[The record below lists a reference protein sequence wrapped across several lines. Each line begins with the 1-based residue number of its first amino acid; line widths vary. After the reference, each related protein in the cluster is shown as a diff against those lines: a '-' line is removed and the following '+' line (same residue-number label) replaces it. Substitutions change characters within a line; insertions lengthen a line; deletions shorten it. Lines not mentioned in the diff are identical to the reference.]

1 MHKSKLFR
9 QLLEEPGL
17 VLRPC
22 GYDAL
27 SALLI
32 EKAGFEL
39 MGTSGYAIS
48 ASAIGQPDLGL
59 ISFGELLERARN
71 IINSVSIPVDVDA
84 DTGYGNALNAYWTA
98 KNFIWIDAAGIRIED
113 QTWPK
118 RCGHMS
124 GKTIIS
130 KDEMVLKIAA
140 LIRARDEE
148 GSDLVIGA
156 RTDARAIEGF
166 DKTIERAIAYAK
178 AGADYIY
185 VECPQSLEEVKHLVK
200 KIEIPLAFN
209 LIPGGKTPLFSIS
222 ELENIG
228 VKYLSI
234 PMVCLYPA
242 AKAMLN
248 ALLALKEGDLK
259 KVGEIGINWSEFN
272 ELIGVRK
279 WKQLETEFGQGNINI
294 GDTLNEHKFKFK
306 SENQ

>member
-1 MHKSKLFR
+1 MAESKSKTFR
-9 QLLEEPGL
+9 QLLERSGL
-17 VLRPC
+17 LLRPC

-32 EKAGFEL
+32 ERAGFRL

-71 IINSVSIPVDVDA
+71 ICNCVSIPVDIDA

-98 KNFIWIDAAGIRIED
+98 KNYIWIGAAGIRVED

-124 GKTIIS
+124 GKSIIS
-130 KDEMVLKIAA
+130 REEMVWKIKAM
-140 LIRARDEE
+140 IRAREEE

-156 RTDARAIEGF
+156 RTDARSIEGF
-166 DKTIERAIAYAK
+166 ERTIERAVAYAD

-185 VECPQSLEEVKHLVK
+185 VECPQSLEEVEHLVK
-200 KIEIPLAFN
+200 GIQIPLAFN
-209 LIPGGKTPLFSIS
+209 LIPGGKTPPFSIS
-222 ELENIG
+222 DLEDIG

-242 AKAMLN
+242 VRAMSS
-248 ALLALKEGDLK
+248 ALEALKSFDLQK
-259 KVGEIGINWSEFN
+259 AGELGINWSEFN
-272 ELIGVRK
+272 DLIGARL
-279 WKQLETEFGQGNINI
+279 WREREREFGG
-294 GDTLNEHKFKFK
+294 EKK
-306 SENQ
+306 

>member
-1 MHKSKLFR
+1 M
-9 QLLEEPGL
+9 LEKPGL

-27 SALLI
+27 SALMI

-71 IINSVSIPVDVDA
+71 MINSVSIPVDVDA

-98 KNFIWIDAAGIRIED
+98 KNYIWIDAAGIRIED

-130 KDEMVLKIAA
+130 RDEMVLKIAA

-166 DKTIERAIAYAK
+166 DKTIERAIAYAQ

-200 KIEIPLAFN
+200 KIQIPLAFN

-222 ELENIG
+222 ELERIG

-248 ALLALKEGDLK
+248 ALMALKNDDLEK
-259 KVGEIGINWSEFN
+259 IGEIGINWSEFN
-272 ELIGVRK
+272 ELVDVRK
-279 WKQLETEFGQGNINI
+279 WRQLEKEFGQGNS
-294 GDTLNEHKFKFK
+294 D
-306 SENQ
+306 SPRS

>member
-1 MHKSKLFR
+1 MGKSKSKIFR
-9 QLLEEPGL
+9 QLLEKPGL

-98 KNFIWIDAAGIRIED
+98 KNYIWIDAAGIRIED

-130 KDEMVLKIAA
+130 RDEMVLKIAA

-166 DKTIERAIAYAK
+166 DKTIERAIAYAN

-200 KIEIPLAFN
+200 RIEIPLAFN
-209 LIPGGKTPLFSIS
+209 LIPGGKTPPFSIS
-222 ELENIG
+222 ELEAIG

-248 ALLALKEGDLK
+248 ALLALKNDDLK
-259 KVGEIGINWSEFN
+259 RVGEIGINWSEFN
-272 ELIGVRK
+272 ELIGVVK
-279 WKQLETEFGQGNINI
+279 WRQMEKEFGQGNSDSIR
-294 GDTLNEHKFKFK
+294 
-306 SENQ
+306 

>member
-1 MHKSKLFR
+1 MNKSKSKIFR
-9 QLLEEPGL
+9 QLLEKPGL

-98 KNFIWIDAAGIRIED
+98 KNYIWIDAAGIRIED

-130 KDEMVLKIAA
+130 RDEMVSKIAA
-140 LIRARDEE
+140 LIRARDDE

-166 DKTIERAIAYAK
+166 DKTIERAIAYAN

-185 VECPQSLEEVKHLVK
+185 VECPQSMEEVKHLVK
-200 KIEIPLAFN
+200 KIQIPLAFN
-209 LIPGGKTPLFSIS
+209 LIPGGKTPSFAIS
-222 ELENIG
+222 ELEAIG

-248 ALLALKEGDLK
+248 ALLALKNDDLQ

-272 ELIGVRK
+272 ELIGVVK
-279 WKQLETEFGQGNINI
+279 WRQMEEEFGQ
-294 GDTLNEHKFKFK
+294 
-306 SENQ
+306 ENPDSRK

>member
-9 QLLEEPGL
+9 QLLEKPGL
-17 VLRPC
+17 ILRPC

-32 EKAGFEL
+32 ENAGFKL

-71 IINSVSIPVDVDA
+71 LINSVSIPVDVDA

-98 KNFIWIDAAGIRIED
+98 KNYIWVDAAGIRIED

-124 GKTIIS
+124 GKSIIS
-130 KDEMVLKIAA
+130 KDEMVSKIAA
-140 LIRARDEE
+140 MIRARDEE
-148 GSDLVIGA
+148 GRDLVIGA
-156 RTDARAIEGF
+156 RTDARAVEGI
-166 DKTIERAIAYAK
+166 DKTIERAMAYAK

-185 VECPQSLEEVKHLVK
+185 VECPQSLVEVKQLVRR
-200 KIEIPLAFN
+200 IEIPLAFN
-209 LIPGGKTPLFSIS
+209 LIPGGKTPLFPIS
-222 ELENIG
+222 ELERIG

-242 AKAMLN
+242 AKAMSN
-248 ALLALKEGDLK
+248 ALQALIDGDLER
-259 KVGEIGINWSEFN
+259 VGELGINWSEFN
-272 ELIGVRK
+272 VLMGGRK
-279 WKQLETEFGQGNINI
+279 WRQLEGEFGTASQHP
-294 GDTLNEHKFKFK
+294 DKAP
-306 SENQ
+306 

>member
-9 QLLEEPGL
+9 QLLEKPGL
-17 VLRPC
+17 ILRPC

-32 EKAGFEL
+32 ENAGFKL

-71 IINSVSIPVDVDA
+71 LINSVSIPVDVDA

-98 KNFIWIDAAGIRIED
+98 KNYIWVDAAGIRVED

-124 GKTIIS
+124 GKSIIS
-130 KDEMVLKIAA
+130 KDEMVSKIAA
-140 LIRARDEE
+140 MIRARDEE
-148 GSDLVIGA
+148 GRDLVIGA
-156 RTDARAIEGF
+156 RTDARAIEGI
-166 DKTIERAIAYAK
+166 DKTIERAMAYAK

-185 VECPQSLEEVKHLVK
+185 VECPQSLEEVKQLVMR
-200 KIEIPLAFN
+200 IEIPLAFN

-222 ELENIG
+222 ELERIG

-242 AKAMLN
+242 AKAMSN
-248 ALLALKEGDLK
+248 ALQALKNGDLE
-259 KVGEIGINWSEFN
+259 KVGELGINWSEFN
-272 ELIGVRK
+272 VLMGGRK
-279 WKQLETEFGQGNINI
+279 WRQLEGEFGTASQPSG
-294 GDTLNEHKFKFK
+294 
-306 SENQ
+306 

>member
-1 MHKSKLFR
+1 MRKSRSRVFR
-9 QLLEEPGL
+9 QLLEKPGL
-17 VLRPC
+17 LLRPC

-71 IINSVSIPVDVDA
+71 IINSVSIPVDIDA

-98 KNFIWIDAAGIRIED
+98 KNYIWIDAAGIRIED

-124 GKTIIS
+124 GKSIIS
-130 KDEMVLKIAA
+130 KDDMVSKISAI
-140 LIRARDEE
+140 IRAREEE

-166 DKTIERAIAYAK
+166 DKTIERAVAYAR

-185 VECPQSLEEVKHLVK
+185 VECPQSLDEVSHLVK
-200 KIEIPLAFN
+200 EVQIPLAFN
-209 LIPGGKTPLFSIS
+209 LIPGGKTPRFSLS
-222 ELENIG
+222 ELERIG
-228 VKYLSI
+228 VKYISI
-234 PMVCLYPA
+234 PMVCIYPA
-242 AKAMLN
+242 AKAMIG
-248 ALLALKEGDLK
+248 ALQALKAGDLDFM
-259 KVGEIGINWSEFN
+259 GELGINWSEFN
-272 ELIGVRK
+272 DLIGTKR
-279 WKQLETEFGQGNINI
+279 WRQMESEFGAAP
-294 GDTLNEHKFKFK
+294 KK
-306 SENQ
+306 

>member
-1 MHKSKLFR
+1 MSKSRSRVFR
-9 QLLEEPGL
+9 QMLEKPGL
-17 VLRPC
+17 LLRPC

-71 IINSVSIPVDVDA
+71 IINSVSIPVDIDA

-98 KNFIWIDAAGIRIED
+98 KNYIWIDAAGIRIED

-124 GKTIIS
+124 GKGIIS
-130 KDEMVLKIAA
+130 KDDMVSKISA
-140 LIRARDEE
+140 LIRAREEE

-166 DKTIERAIAYAK
+166 DKTIERAVAYAR

-185 VECPQSLEEVKHLVK
+185 VECPQSLDEVSHLVK
-200 KIEIPLAFN
+200 TVQIPLAFN
-209 LIPGGKTPLFSIS
+209 LIPGGKTPRFSLS
-222 ELENIG
+222 ELERIG
-228 VKYLSI
+228 VRYISI
-234 PMVCLYPA
+234 PMVCIYPA
-242 AKAMLN
+242 AKAMIG
-248 ALLALKEGDLK
+248 ALQALKAGDLDS
-259 KVGEIGINWSEFN
+259 VGELGINWSEFN
-272 ELIGVRK
+272 DLIGAKK
-279 WKQLETEFGQGNINI
+279 WRQMEADFAAVPGK
-294 GDTLNEHKFKFK
+294 
-306 SENQ
+306 

>member
-1 MHKSKLFR
+1 MAESKSKTFR
-9 QLLEEPGL
+9 QLLERSGIL
-17 VLRPC
+17 LRPC

-32 EKAGFEL
+32 ERAGFRL

-71 IINSVSIPVDVDA
+71 ICNCVSIPVDIDA

-98 KNFIWIDAAGIRIED
+98 KNYIWIGAAGIRVED

-124 GKTIIS
+124 GKSIIS
-130 KDEMVLKIAA
+130 REEMVWKIKAM
-140 LIRARDEE
+140 IRAREEE

-156 RTDARAIEGF
+156 RTDARSIEGF
-166 DKTIERAIAYAK
+166 ERTIERAAAYAD

-185 VECPQSLEEVKHLVK
+185 VECPQSLEEVEHLVK
-200 KIEIPLAFN
+200 VIQIPLAFN

-222 ELENIG
+222 DLEVIG

-242 AKAMLN
+242 VRAMSS
-248 ALLALKEGDLK
+248 ALEALKSYDLQ
-259 KVGEIGINWSEFN
+259 KVGELGINWSEFN
-272 ELIGVRK
+272 DLIGARC
-279 WKQLETEFGQGNINI
+279 WREREREFGGEKMRE
-294 GDTLNEHKFKFK
+294 G
-306 SENQ
+306 SER

>member
-1 MHKSKLFR
+1 MLRGDHMAESKSKTFR
-9 QLLEEPGL
+9 QLLERSGL
-17 VLRPC
+17 LLRPC

-27 SALLI
+27 SALMI
-32 EKAGFEL
+32 EKAGFRL

-71 IINSVSIPVDVDA
+71 ICNCVSIPVDIDA

-98 KNFIWIDAAGIRIED
+98 KNYIWIGAAGIRVED

-124 GKTIIS
+124 GKSIIS
-130 KDEMVLKIAA
+130 REEMVWKIKAM
-140 LIRARDEE
+140 IRAREEE

-156 RTDARAIEGF
+156 RTDARSIEGF
-166 DKTIERAIAYAK
+166 EKTIERAAAYAD

-185 VECPQSLEEVKHLVK
+185 VECPQSLEEVEHLVK
-200 KIEIPLAFN
+200 VIQIPLAFN

-222 ELENIG
+222 DLEVIG

-242 AKAMLN
+242 VRAMSS
-248 ALLALKEGDLK
+248 ALEALKSYDLQ
-259 KVGEIGINWSEFN
+259 KVGELGINWSEFN
-272 ELIGVRK
+272 DLIGARC
-279 WKQLETEFGQGNINI
+279 WREREREFGGEKMRE
-294 GDTLNEHKFKFK
+294 G
-306 SENQ
+306 SER

>member
-9 QLLEEPGL
+9 QLLEKLGM

-156 RTDARAIEGF
+156 RTDARSIEGF
-166 DKTIERAIAYAK
+166 EKTIERAIAYAK

-200 KIEIPLAFN
+200 KIQIPLAFN

-222 ELENIG
+222 ELESIG

-248 ALLALKEGDLK
+248 ALLALKNGDLE

-279 WKQLETEFGQGNINI
+279 WKQLESEFGQGNI
-294 GDTLNEHKFKFK
+294 
-306 SENQ
+306 

>member
-9 QLLEEPGL
+9 QLLEKPGL
-17 VLRPC
+17 ILRPC

-32 EKAGFEL
+32 ENAGFKL

-71 IINSVSIPVDVDA
+71 LINSVSIPVDVDA

-98 KNFIWIDAAGIRIED
+98 KNYIWVDAAGIRIED

-124 GKTIIS
+124 GKSIIS
-130 KDEMVLKIAA
+130 KNEMVSKIAA
-140 LIRARDEE
+140 MIRARDEE
-148 GSDLVIGA
+148 GRDLVIGA
-156 RTDARAIEGF
+156 RTDARAIEGI
-166 DKTIERAIAYAK
+166 DKTIERAMAYAK

-185 VECPQSLEEVKHLVK
+185 VECPQSLEEVKQLVMR
-200 KIEIPLAFN
+200 IEIPLAFN

-222 ELENIG
+222 ELERIG
-228 VKYLSI
+228 VKYLSL

-242 AKAMLN
+242 AKAMSN
-248 ALLALKEGDLK
+248 ALQALKNGDLE
-259 KVGEIGINWSEFN
+259 KVGELGINWSEFN
-272 ELIGVRK
+272 VLMGGRK
-279 WKQLETEFGQGNINI
+279 WRQLEGEFGTASQPSG
-294 GDTLNEHKFKFK
+294 
-306 SENQ
+306 

>member
-9 QLLEEPGL
+9 QLLEKPGL
-17 VLRPC
+17 ILRPC

-32 EKAGFEL
+32 ENAGFKL

-71 IINSVSIPVDVDA
+71 LINCVSIPVDVDA

-98 KNFIWIDAAGIRIED
+98 KNYIWVDAAGIRIED

-124 GKTIIS
+124 GKSIIS

-140 LIRARDEE
+140 MIRAREEE
-148 GSDLVIGA
+148 GHDLVIGA
-156 RTDARAIEGF
+156 RTDARAIEGI
-166 DKTIERAIAYAK
+166 DKTIERAMAYAK

-185 VECPQSLEEVKHLVK
+185 VECPQSLEEVKQLVRL
-200 KIEIPLAFN
+200 IEIPLAFN
-209 LIPGGKTPLFSIS
+209 LIPGGKTPSFSIS
-222 ELENIG
+222 ELERIG

-234 PMVCLYPA
+234 PMICLYPA
-242 AKAMLN
+242 AKAMSN
-248 ALLALKEGDLK
+248 ALQALKYGDLE
-259 KVGEIGINWSEFN
+259 KVGELGINWSEFN
-272 ELIGVRK
+272 KLMGSRK
-279 WKQLETEFGQGNINI
+279 WRQLEGEFGSAS
-294 GDTLNEHKFKFK
+294 DHPDRAL
-306 SENQ
+306 

>member
-1 MHKSKLFR
+1 MLRGDHMAESKSKTFR
-9 QLLEEPGL
+9 QLLERSGL
-17 VLRPC
+17 LLRPC

-27 SALLI
+27 SALMI
-32 EKAGFEL
+32 EKAGFRL

-71 IINSVSIPVDVDA
+71 ICNCVSIPVDIDA

-98 KNFIWIDAAGIRIED
+98 KNYIWIGAAGIRVED

-124 GKTIIS
+124 GKSIIS
-130 KDEMVLKIAA
+130 REEMVWKIKAM
-140 LIRARDEE
+140 IRAREEE

-156 RTDARAIEGF
+156 RTDARSIEGF
-166 DKTIERAIAYAK
+166 ERTIERAAAYAD

-185 VECPQSLEEVKHLVK
+185 VECPQSLEEVEHLVK
-200 KIEIPLAFN
+200 VIQIPLAFN

-222 ELENIG
+222 DLEVIG

-242 AKAMLN
+242 VRAMSS
-248 ALLALKEGDLK
+248 ALEALKSYDLQ
-259 KVGEIGINWSEFN
+259 KVGELGINWSEFN
-272 ELIGVRK
+272 DLIGARC
-279 WKQLETEFGQGNINI
+279 WREREREFGGEKMRE
-294 GDTLNEHKFKFK
+294 G
-306 SENQ
+306 SER

>member
-1 MHKSKLFR
+1 MIKSKSKTFR
-9 QLLEEPGL
+9 QLLDSTGL
-17 VLRPC
+17 LLRPC

-27 SALLI
+27 SAIII
-32 EKAGFEL
+32 EKAGFKL

-71 IINSVSIPVDVDA
+71 IISSVSIPVDIDA

-98 KNFIWIDAAGIRIED
+98 KNYIWIDAAGIRIED

-124 GKTIIS
+124 GKSIIS
-130 KDEMVLKIAA
+130 KEEMVSKIAA
-140 LIRARDEE
+140 VIKAREEE

-156 RTDARAIEGF
+156 RTDARAVEGF
-166 DKTIERAIAYAK
+166 DRTIERAITYAK

-185 VECPQSLEEVKHLVK
+185 VECPQSLAEVKRLVNA
-200 KIEIPLAFN
+200 IQIPLAFN
-209 LIPGGKTPLFSIS
+209 LIPGGKTPKFSIS
-222 ELENIG
+222 ELKALG
-228 VKYLSI
+228 VKYISV

-248 ALLALKEGDLK
+248 ALQSLKNDDLQR
-259 KVGEIGINWSEFN
+259 VGEMGINWSEFN
-272 ELIGVRK
+272 DLIGVRR
-279 WKQLETEFGQGNINI
+279 WRQLEEEFGQQKKDSGQ
-294 GDTLNEHKFKFK
+294 E
-306 SENQ
+306 

>member
-9 QLLEEPGL
+9 QLLEKPGL
-17 VLRPC
+17 ILRPC

-32 EKAGFEL
+32 EKAGFKL

-71 IINSVSIPVDVDA
+71 LINSVSIPVDVDA

-98 KNFIWIDAAGIRIED
+98 KNYIWIGAAGIRIED

-124 GKTIIS
+124 GKSIIS
-130 KDEMVLKIAA
+130 KDEMVSKIAA

-148 GSDLVIGA
+148 GRDLVIGA
-156 RTDARAIEGF
+156 RTDARAIEGI
-166 DKTIERAIAYAK
+166 DKTLERAMAYAK

-185 VECPQSLEEVKHLVK
+185 VECPQSLQEVKQLVK
-200 KIEIPLAFN
+200 CIEIPMAFN

-222 ELENIG
+222 ELERMG

-234 PMVCLYPA
+234 PMICLYPA
-242 AKAMLN
+242 AKAISN
-248 ALLALKEGDLK
+248 ALQALKDGDLEA
-259 KVGEIGINWSEFN
+259 VGKLGVNWSEFN
-272 ELIGVRK
+272 ELIGARK
-279 WKQLETEFGQGNINI
+279 WRQLESEFGPDNP
-294 GDTLNEHKFKFK
+294 E
-306 SENQ
+306 SR

>member
-9 QLLEEPGL
+9 QLLEKPGL

-185 VECPQSLEEVKHLVK
+185 VECPQSLEEIKHLVK
-200 KIEIPLAFN
+200 IIQIPLAFN
-209 LIPGGKTPLFSIS
+209 LIPGGKTPLFSHFRAGKHRREVPFHPHGLPLPS
-222 ELENIG
+222 REGYAE
-228 VKYLSI
+228 
-234 PMVCLYPA
+234 CLA
-242 AKAMLN
+242 GFGT
-248 ALLALKEGDLK
+248 GDLV
-259 KVGEIGINWSEFN
+259 KVGELGIKWSEFN
-272 ELIGVRK
+272 ELVGVIK
-279 WKQLETEFGQGNINI
+279 WKQLESEFRAGNI
-294 GDTLNEHKFKFK
+294 
-306 SENQ
+306 

>member
-1 MHKSKLFR
+1 MGKSKSKIFR
-9 QLLEEPGL
+9 QLLEKPGL

-71 IINSVSIPVDVDA
+71 IINSVSIPVDIDA

-98 KNFIWIDAAGIRIED
+98 KNYIWIDAAGIRIED

-124 GKTIIS
+124 GKMIIS
-130 KDEMVLKIAA
+130 RDEMVLKIAA
-140 LIRARDEE
+140 LIRAREEE

-166 DKTIERAIAYAK
+166 DKTIERAIAYAN

-200 KIEIPLAFN
+200 KIQIPLAFN
-209 LIPGGKTPLFSIS
+209 LIPGGKTPSFSIS
-222 ELENIG
+222 ELEAIG

-248 ALLALKEGDLK
+248 ALRALKNNDLQ

-272 ELIGVRK
+272 ELIGVVK
-279 WKQLETEFGQGNINI
+279 WRQMEKEFGQ
-294 GDTLNEHKFKFK
+294 
-306 SENQ
+306 ENSDLRK

>member
-1 MHKSKLFR
+1 MAESKSKTFR
-9 QLLEEPGL
+9 QLLERSGL
-17 VLRPC
+17 LLRPC

-27 SALLI
+27 SALMI
-32 EKAGFEL
+32 EKAGFRL

-71 IINSVSIPVDVDA
+71 ICNCVSIPVDIDA

-98 KNFIWIDAAGIRIED
+98 KNYIWIGAAGIRVED

-124 GKTIIS
+124 GKSIIS
-130 KDEMVLKIAA
+130 REEMVWKIKAM
-140 LIRARDEE
+140 IRAREEE

-156 RTDARAIEGF
+156 RTDARSIEGF
-166 DKTIERAIAYAK
+166 ERTIERAAAYAD

-185 VECPQSLEEVKHLVK
+185 VECPQSLEEVEHLVK
-200 KIEIPLAFN
+200 VIQIPLAFN

-222 ELENIG
+222 DLEVIG

-242 AKAMLN
+242 VRAMSS
-248 ALLALKEGDLK
+248 ALEALKSYDLQ
-259 KVGEIGINWSEFN
+259 KVGELGINWSEFN
-272 ELIGVRK
+272 DLIGARC
-279 WKQLETEFGQGNINI
+279 WREREREFGGEKMRE
-294 GDTLNEHKFKFK
+294 G
-306 SENQ
+306 SER